1 MGIHW
6 ILSGASPVVPYSL
19 RLAVHLVGRQLCHIS
34 SDRRVERH
42 KGSRAGRFDVGHAR
56 ILDRVGS
63 HDQCRT
69 HRRPFRRDSIS
80 GTNPSVGP
88 DTRCKI
94 DGDLREFRPV
104 RPRAFQFPFPR
115 RPRRHGNEFR
125 NLPDGRRPSLYFRA
139 MRRSLAGHYAARDQQ
154 YRRRR
159 VFNGHVI

>member
-1 MGIHW
+1 MAFER
-6 ILSGASPVVPYSL
+6 GALMSVTPEF
-19 RLAVHLVGRQLCHIS
+19 RTALVLMIS
-34 SDRRVERH
+34 
-42 KGSRAGRFDVGHAR
+42 VGPIAA
-56 ILDRVGS
+56 LFEE
-63 HDQCRT
+63 T
-69 HRRPFRRDSIS
+69 LIS

-115 RPRRHGNEFR
+115 RPRRHSDGFR

-139 MRRSLAGHYAARDQQ
+139 MRQSLAGHYAARDQQ